1 MKDSRTETERARE
14 KSRLSVTK
22 VSERCFKNCSSKK
35 RERERERRL
44 MGQVV
49 PDPAHGFH
57 TSHVSLLSLS
67 MATMKWIFG
76 GEIKHEKKIRSGKGE
91 EILCTIINWWHSL
104 RVWENQ
110 IANLEVR

>member
-1 MKDSRTETERARE
+1 MKDVLKIVHR
-14 KSRLSVTK
+14 
-22 VSERCFKNCSSKK
+22 KK
-35 RERERERRL
+35 REREREKA
-44 MGQVV
+44 
-49 PDPAHGFH
+49 DPAHGFH

>member
-1 MKDSRTETERARE
+1 MFIEKERE
-14 KSRLSVTK
+14 
-22 VSERCFKNCSSKK
+22 